1 MLIHTGR
8 FSALRRRKERSMK
21 RLSGILLMI
30 LLAALLG
37 MGVMAFTTADTENT
51 APPASD
57 TEPRREL
64 PEPVREADWRLALV
78 NAANP
83 LSEDF
88 EPETAEADGGYLFDI
103 RAVESLRALL
113 QAGREAGL
121 DLVITSGWRS
131 WAYQEQLF
139 EEKVERVMAE
149 TGLDRAGA
157 EEIAAEE
164 VARPGTSE
172 HQLGLAVDIISNAHP
187 ELDEDWAETEEAKWL
202 KAHCAEYGFILRYP
216 PDKSEITGI
225 TWEPWH
231 FRYVGEEAAV
241 YIIENNL
248 CLEEYLAAPKA

>member
-1 MLIHTGR
+1 
-8 FSALRRRKERSMK
+8 MK
-21 RLSGILLMI
+21 RLSGTLLAI

-37 MGVMAFTTADTENT
+37 MGVMAFTTAAPETS

-57 TEPRREL
+57 TDPVPEL
-64 PEPVREADWRLALV
+64 PEPVREPDWRLTLV
-78 NAANP
+78 NEANP
-83 LSEDF
+83 LPEDY
-88 EPETAEADGGYLFDI
+88 EPDTAEADNGYLFDI
-103 RAVESLRALL
+103 RAVEPLRALL

-121 DLVITSGWRS
+121 DLVVTSGWRS

-139 EEKVERVMAE
+139 EDKVARVMSG
-149 TGLDRAGA
+149 TGLDRA
-157 EEIAAEE
+157 AAEE

-187 ELDEDWAETEEAKWL
+187 ELNEAWAETEEAQWL

-216 PDKSEITGI
+216 PEKSEITGI

-241 YIIENNL
+241 YIMENEL
-248 CLEEYLAAPKA
+248 CLEEYLAEMCAKRE

>member
-1 MLIHTGR
+1 
-8 FSALRRRKERSMK
+8 MK
-21 RLSGILLMI
+21 RLSGILFAF

-37 MGVMAFTTADTENT
+37 MGVMAFTTAAPETS

-57 TEPRREL
+57 TDPL
-64 PEPVREADWRLALV
+64 PELQEPEREADWRLTLV
-78 NAANP
+78 NEDNP

-103 RAVESLRALL
+103 RAVEPLRALL

-121 DLVITSGWRS
+121 DLVVTSGWRS

-139 EEKVERVMAE
+139 EDKVERVMAE
-149 TGLDRAGA
+149 TGLERAEA
-157 EEIAAEE
+157 EEIAADE

-187 ELDEDWAETEEAKWL
+187 DLDEGWAETEEAVWL
-202 KAHCAEYGFILRYP
+202 KEHCAEYGFILRYP
-216 PDKSEITGI
+216 PDKSDITGI
-225 TWEPWH
+225 VWEPWH

-241 YIIENNL
+241 YIMENDL
-248 CLEEYLAAPKA
+248 CLEEYLAAPQV

>member
-1 MLIHTGR
+1 MPL
-8 FSALRRRKERSMK
+8 RRKERDMK
-21 RLSGILLMI
+21 RLSGTLLAI

-37 MGVMAFTTADTENT
+37 MGVMAFTTAAPETS

-57 TEPRREL
+57 TDPVPEL
-64 PEPVREADWRLALV
+64 PEPVREPDWRLTLV
-78 NAANP
+78 NEANP
-83 LSEDF
+83 LPEDY
-88 EPETAEADGGYLFDI
+88 EPDTAEADNGYLFDI
-103 RAVESLRALL
+103 RAVEPLRALL

-121 DLVITSGWRS
+121 DLVVTSGWRS

-139 EEKVERVMAE
+139 EDKVSRVMSG
-149 TGLDRAGA
+149 TGLARAAA
-157 EEIAAEE
+157 EELAADE

-187 ELDEDWAETEEAKWL
+187 ELNEAWAETEEAEWL

-216 PDKSEITGI
+216 PEKSEITGI

-241 YIIENNL
+241 YIMENDL
-248 CLEEYLAAPKA
+248 CLEEYLEEVCAKRE

>member
-1 MLIHTGR
+1 
-8 FSALRRRKERSMK
+8 MK
-21 RLSGILLMI
+21 RLSGILFAF

-37 MGVMAFTTADTENT
+37 MGVMAFTTAAPETS

-57 TEPRREL
+57 TDPLPEL
-64 PEPVREADWRLALV
+64 PEPERETDWRLTLV
-78 NAANP
+78 NEDNP

-103 RAVESLRALL
+103 RAVEPLRALL

-121 DLVITSGWRS
+121 DLVVTSGWRS

-139 EEKVERVMAE
+139 EDKVERVMAE
-149 TGLDRAGA
+149 TGLERAEA
-157 EEIAAEE
+157 EEIAADE

-187 ELDEDWAETEEAKWL
+187 DLDEGWAETEEAVWL
-202 KAHCAEYGFILRYP
+202 KEHCAEYGFILRYP
-216 PDKSEITGI
+216 PDKSDITGI
-225 TWEPWH
+225 VWEPWH

-241 YIIENNL
+241 YIMENDL
-248 CLEEYLAAPKA
+248 CLEEYLAAPQV

>member
-1 MLIHTGR
+1 MPL
-8 FSALRRRKERSMK
+8 RRKERDMK
-21 RLSGILLMI
+21 RLSGTLLAI

-37 MGVMAFTTADTENT
+37 MGVMAFTTAAPETS

-57 TEPRREL
+57 TDPVPEL
-64 PEPVREADWRLALV
+64 PEPVREPDWRLTLV
-78 NAANP
+78 NEANP
-83 LSEDF
+83 LPEDY
-88 EPETAEADGGYLFDI
+88 EPDTAEADNGYLFDI
-103 RAVESLRALL
+103 RAVEPLRALL

-121 DLVITSGWRS
+121 DLVVTSGWRS

-139 EEKVERVMAE
+139 EDKVSRVMSG
-149 TGLDRAGA
+149 TGLARAAA
-157 EEIAAEE
+157 EELAADE

-187 ELDEDWAETEEAKWL
+187 ELNEAWAETEEAEWL

-216 PDKSEITGI
+216 PEKSEITGI

-241 YIIENNL
+241 YIMENEL
-248 CLEEYLAAPKA
+248 CLEEYLAEMCAKRE

>member
-1 MLIHTGR
+1 
-8 FSALRRRKERSMK
+8 MK
-21 RLSGILLMI
+21 RLSGILFAF

-37 MGVMAFTTADTENT
+37 MGVMAFTTAAPETS

-57 TEPRREL
+57 TDPL
-64 PEPVREADWRLALV
+64 PEPEREADWRLTLV
-78 NAANP
+78 NEDNP

-103 RAVESLRALL
+103 RAVEPLRALL

-121 DLVITSGWRS
+121 DLVVTSGWRS

-139 EEKVERVMAE
+139 EDKVARVMAE
-149 TGLDRAGA
+149 TGLERAEA
-157 EEIAAEE
+157 EEIAADE

-187 ELDEDWAETEEAKWL
+187 DLDEGWAETEEAVWL
-202 KAHCAEYGFILRYP
+202 KEHCAEYGFILRYP
-216 PDKSEITGI
+216 PDKSDITGI
-225 TWEPWH
+225 VWEPWH

-241 YIIENNL
+241 YIMENDL
-248 CLEEYLAAPKA
+248 CLEEYLAAPQV

>member
-1 MLIHTGR
+1 MPL
-8 FSALRRRKERSMK
+8 RRKERDMK
-21 RLSGILLMI
+21 RLSGTLLAI

-37 MGVMAFTTADTENT
+37 MGVMAFTTAAPETS

-57 TEPRREL
+57 TDPVPEL
-64 PEPVREADWRLALV
+64 PEPVREPDWRLTLV
-78 NAANP
+78 NEANP
-83 LSEDF
+83 LPEDY
-88 EPETAEADGGYLFDI
+88 EPDTAEADNGYLFDI
-103 RAVESLRALL
+103 RAVEPLRALL

-121 DLVITSGWRS
+121 DLVVTSGWRS

-139 EEKVERVMAE
+139 EDK
-149 TGLDRAGA
+149 
-157 EEIAAEE
+157 

-187 ELDEDWAETEEAKWL
+187 ELNEAWAETEEAEWL

-216 PDKSEITGI
+216 PEKSEITGI

-241 YIIENNL
+241 YIMENDL
-248 CLEEYLAAPKA
+248 CLEEYLAEMCAKRE